1 MNQCTFLGRLTRD
14 PEIRY
19 AKDSNMPIARFHI
32 AVDRRRSADNEKNAD
47 FFPCVLFDRRAEFAE
62 QYLRSGMR
70 VLISGSMQNNNYT
83 NREGE
88 KVYGVELVGNVIEFA
103 DGKRDPDCQEQSA
116 SGTENSGDSAS
127 GRGAGTANQAGSQTP
142 QAAGTNA
149 QAGGRTSAAGN
160 GSENARTASTSRTS
174 GGRTGAAA
182 QRSAAGRTSASRPVQ
197 RAASAS
203 YDGFMNVDDSMDES
217 FQFS

>member
-103 DGKRDPDCQEQSA
+103 DGKRDQDGQGQSA
-116 SGTENSGDSAS
+116 PGTENSGDSTS
-127 GRGAGTANQAGSQTP
+127 RTGAGSANQAGSRS
-142 QAAGTNA
+142 GTRSQGNV
-149 QAGGRTSAAGN
+149 QAGGRTSRA
-160 GSENARTASTSRTS
+160 S
-174 GGRTGAAA
+174 GGRSGAAA
-182 QRSAAGRTSASRPVQ
+182 QRSAAGRTSTARPAQ
-197 RAASAS
+197 RATSAD

-217 FQFS
+217 FQFN

>member
-1 MNQCTFLGRLTRD
+1 MNRGNRMNQCTFLGRLTRD

-62 QYLRSGMR
+62 QYLHSGMR

-103 DGKRDPDCQEQSA
+103 DGKRDPDGQ
-116 SGTENSGDSAS
+116 
-127 GRGAGTANQAGSQTP
+127 GAQTP
-142 QAAGTNA
+142 QTAGTSAQAGGRTAAAGTSA

-160 GSENARTASTSRTS
+160 GSANARTASASKTS
-174 GGRTGAAA
+174 GGRAGAAA
-182 QRSAAGRTSASRPVQ
+182 QRGAAGRTSAARPAQ